1 MKKQI
6 FVDDEYMYDYDI
18 INDNVHTLYYSNNE
32 FWSDHVR
39 GQEAMQIIDD
49 GDGLILP
56 AKLKT
61 LDYSQAEQMFILLKL
76 INQPAVY
83 EIASKELF

>member
-18 INDNVHTLYYSNNE
+18 INDNVHTLYYSNSE

-39 GQEAMQIIDD
+39 EQEAMQIIDD

>member
-6 FVDDEYMYDYDI
+6 FVDDEYMYDYGI

-39 GQEAMQIIDD
+39 EQEAMQIIDD

>member
-18 INDNVHTLYYSNNE
+18 INDNMHTLYYSNSE

-39 GQEAMQIIDD
+39 EQEAMQIIDD

>member
-6 FVDDEYMYDYDI
+6 FVDDEYMYDYNI
-18 INDNVHTLYYSNNE
+18 IDDNVHTLYYSNNE

-49 GDGLILP
+49 GDGLIP
-56 AKLKT
+56 QFQLKT
-61 LDYSQAEQMFILLKL
+61 LEYGDAEKLLILLKL
-76 INQPAVY
+76 INEPIVY
-83 EIASKELF
+83 EIGTKKVF

>member
-6 FVDDEYMYDYDI
+6 FVDGENIYDYEI
-18 INDNVHTLYYSNNE
+18 IDGNKHTLYYSNNE

-56 AKLKT
+56 VKLKT
-61 LDYSQAEQMFILLKL
+61 LDYSKAEQMFILLKL
-76 INQPAVY
+76 INQPIVY
-83 EIASKELF
+83 EIGTKEVF